1 MLLRNLL
8 ILLVAF
14 ALTPAATGETRAS
27 GFDDLCEVLANID
40 QYEGRT
46 VTVRGEARTDFAH
59 ITGVG
64 DARCPITFLAFGP
77 ERFVESGM
85 DQFWLALQR
94 MRQSGGSV
102 QLTARGV
109 IASRADQHAS
119 AVLNVRTFS
128 EVTYIPSP

>member
-1 MLLRNLL
+1 MLAP
-8 ILLVAF
+8 V
-14 ALTPAATGETRAS
+14 PAAVAQTRVPR
-27 GFDDLCEVLANID
+27 FDDLCEVLANID

-64 DARCPITFLAFGP
+64 DARCPTTFLVFGP
-77 ERFVESGM
+77 ERYVESGM
-85 DQFWLALQR
+85 DQFWFALQR

-109 IASRADQHAS
+109 IASRADEHGS
-119 AVLNVRTFS
+119 TVLNVQKFS
-128 EVTYIPSP
+128 DVTYIAPQ